1 MVRFHV
7 EIQWESREEKHR
19 SSKYK
24 ILLSFSSIAEACNKR
39 DLQKGLWNRAIKIN
53 SNKKAS
59 GKKKLSLEYILLP
72 STSWKRTRYATEV
85 ARTWLSRLKK
95 NRLNWTAE
103 LNIDISVR
111 SMEYQKLR
119 SKKEKS

>member
-1 MVRFHV
+1 MARFHV

-24 ILLSFSSIAEACNKR
+24 ILLSFPSIAEACNKR

-59 GKKKLSLEYILLP
+59 GKKKLARIHS
-72 STSWKRTRYATEV
+72 V
-85 ARTWLSRLKK
+85 AERIVKTHALRNGSRKDLVIEAQEK
-95 NRLNWTAE
+95 N
-103 LNIDISVR
+103 V
-111 SMEYQKLR
+111 
-119 SKKEKS
+119 